1 MTRWIAFT
9 GIVLLG
15 VAAIV
20 GSERRKVDVPVSADA
35 LLYLVAD
42 TEQELTRMPAKFTRL
57 SDAEEI
63 AIGNE
68 IARANEQEAEKEP
81 ETKAIEAYLAQVGAR
96 VAANAHR
103 KLPYKFHYISDDN
116 FVNAFALPG
125 GHVYVGAGLLG
136 LMDSEDELAAVLGHE
151 IEHIDHYDCA
161 ERIQV
166 EQALHKVPFGE
177 LIGIPIELF
186 QAGYSKDQEL
196 QADGDGTYLAVEAG
210 YSANGAIRMFEIFQ
224 RLFDEYQARAKTP
237 EQELTQVAQATLEG
251 YFRSHPLPRERI
263 ARVQTMIATAN
274 WQARPERD
282 LGIAFIFTSNR
293 AMAALRAHKYPQA
306 QQLATRSLQMQP
318 RQQKALEVL
327 ARAQFAQADFAGS
340 AASYR
345 KLLDLDPSRLAAGY
359 AALYAQALA
368 AANRQTAAAEFR
380 GFANSITGEQPRE
393 VRVDLAGLS
402 LLAGDPNPARGITT
416 EANASPGSD
425 WAPESQGNLGWWYY
439 LSGDYSTASNLLS
452 SAVEQRPGNID
463 FATEAA
469 WVQIQQL
476 KYADA
481 LQALDRVS
489 DPGSDRADRRM
500 ARATALWLSRQP
512 DEALR
517 LFESARDDQPEWD
530 DSRWVQALYSPLVAK
545 SVEEIKTERERR
557 RKELLAKI
565 HK

>member
-20 GSERRKVDVPVSADA
+20 TSERRKVDVPVSADA

-68 IARANEQEAEKEP
+68 IARGNEREGEKDS
-81 ETKAIEAYLAQVGAR
+81 ETKAIEAYLSQVGAR

-103 KLPYKFHYISDDN
+103 KLPYKFHYIADDN

-125 GHVYVGAGLLG
+125 GHVYVGSGLLG

-161 ERIQV
+161 DRIQL
-166 EQALHKVPFGE
+166 EQALHKIPFGA

-210 YSANGAIRMFEIFQ
+210 YSANGAIRMFETFQ

-237 EQELTQVAQATLEG
+237 EQELTQVAQETLEG

-263 ARVQTMIATAN
+263 ARIQAMIATAN
-274 WQARPERD
+274 WQPRPERD
-282 LGIAFIFTSNR
+282 LGVGFIFMSNR
-293 AMAALRAHKYPQA
+293 AMAELRLHKYPQA

-318 RQQKALEVL
+318 GQQKALEVL
-327 ARAQFAQADFAGS
+327 ARAQFAQADFAGA

-345 KLLDLDPSRLAAGY
+345 KLLELDPSRLAAGY

-368 AANRQTAAAEFR
+368 AANRQSAAGEFR
-380 GFANSITGEQPRE
+380 GFANSIQGEQPRE
-393 VRVDLAGLS
+393 VHANMAGLS
-402 LLAGDPNPARGITT
+402 LLAGDPSPAHSITA

-425 WAPESQGNLGWWYY
+425 WVPEWQGNLGWWYY
-439 LSGDYSTASNLLS
+439 LSGDYSTALNLLS

-463 FATEAA
+463 FATDAA
-469 WVQIQQL
+469 WVQIQNL

-481 LQALDRVS
+481 LQALDQVS
-489 DPGSDRADRRM
+489 DSGSDRADRRM
-500 ARATALWLSRQP
+500 ARATALWLSKQP
-512 DEALR
+512 DDALR
-517 LFESARDDQPEWD
+517 LFESAVNDQPEWND
-530 DSRWVQALYSPLVAK
+530 PRWVQALYSPLVAK
-545 SVEEIKTERERR
+545 SVDEMKTERERR